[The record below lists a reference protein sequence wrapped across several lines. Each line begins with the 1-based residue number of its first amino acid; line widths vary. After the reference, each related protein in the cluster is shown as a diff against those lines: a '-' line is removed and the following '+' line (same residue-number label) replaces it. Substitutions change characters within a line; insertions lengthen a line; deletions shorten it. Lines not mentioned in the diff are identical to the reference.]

1 MVTPGCLKGWGNEW
15 RVCSL
20 VLPTPSLLSLV
31 HNSLHSQLLATVFL
45 FLPVVHTRGRFDCTP
60 QHFSHSP
67 AHLLPP
73 TDTQS
78 HIKTTSTNKT
88 CSRTLHRHRYL
99 RYRDTHSLNYSVWR
113 TNHKAPSFFSS
124 ALFAT
129 TDTDW
134 KDQQGDFYCSNQP
147 SRPASITAW
156 Y

>member
-45 FLPVVHTRGRFDCTP
+45 FLPVVHTRGHFDCTP

-67 AHLLPP
+67 AHLRPH
-73 TDTQS
+73 TVI
-78 HIKTTSTNKT
+78 HKNKTTNKK
-88 CSRTLHRHRYL
+88 CSGTLHRHRYQ
-99 RYRDTHSLNYSVWR
+99 RHRDTHTHSLNCPVWR
-113 TNHKAPSFFSS
+113 TNHKAPSFFPS

-129 TDTDW
+129 TETDW